1 MYFKRITI
9 IRINFFFSI
18 NFIQF
23 CRQLFFMKD
32 IKELLSVKSN
42 ILITTHVNPDGDAI
56 GSSLALYNFLIKL
69 GHVVTVVVPNN
80 YPDYLKWMK
89 SDDKILN
96 FSDRSDEVENL
107 IKDIQII
114 FCLDFNNLSR
124 INELGK
130 LIEESSAK
138 KVLIDHHLNPDY
150 FYDLK
155 YHNVDASATAELV
168 YDLISFIDEDLID
181 KDISDCIYTGILT
194 DTGSFRFSST
204 TSKVHRIIA
213 KLLDKGVRPEQIGKT
228 IYESNSFDKLKLLG
242 YSLSEK
248 LKIICDGKAAY
259 IALTRK
265 DLLDHSYRKGDTEGI
280 VNYALSISGVNM
292 AALIIETKERIK
304 FSFRSSGNFSVNKFA
319 NNYFNGGG
327 HKNAAG
333 GSIEDKLSVALD
345 KFIES
350 ISKYKEELNY

>member
-1 MYFKRITI
+1 
-9 IRINFFFSI
+9 
-18 NFIQF
+18 
-23 CRQLFFMKD
+23 MKD
-32 IKELLSVKSN
+32 IKDLLLDKSK

-56 GSSLALYNFLIKL
+56 GSSLGLYNFLIKL
-69 GHVVTVVVPNN
+69 GHEVIVVVPND

-89 SDDKILN
+89 SDKKILN
-96 FSDRSDEVENL
+96 FSDNTDKVQNL
-107 IKDIQII
+107 INDIQII

-130 LIEESSAK
+130 LIEKSNAK
-138 KVLIDHHLNPDY
+138 KVLIDHHLNPDH
-150 FYDLK
+150 FYDFK
-155 YHNVDASATAELV
+155 YHDVNASATAELV
-168 YDLISFIDEDLID
+168 YDLISYIDDNLID

-213 KLLDKGVRPEQIGKT
+213 KLLDAGVKSEKIGKK

-248 LKIICDGKAAY
+248 LEIICNGKVAY
-259 IALTRK
+259 VVLTRK
-265 DLLDHSYRKGDTEGI
+265 DLLNHNYRKGDTEGI
-280 VNYALSISGVNM
+280 VNYALSILGVNM
-292 AALIIETKERIK
+292 AVLIIETKDRIK

-319 NNYFNGGG
+319 NKYFNGGG

-333 GSIEDKLSVALD
+333 GSIEDKLSVALNIFL
-345 KFIES
+345 KS
-350 ISKYKEELNY
+350 VSKNEKQLNY

>member
-1 MYFKRITI
+1 
-9 IRINFFFSI
+9 
-18 NFIQF
+18 
-23 CRQLFFMKD
+23 MKD
-32 IKELLSVKSN
+32 IKDLLLDKSK

-56 GSSLALYNFLIKL
+56 GSSLGLYNFLIKL
-69 GHVVTVVVPNN
+69 GHEVIVVVPND

-89 SDDKILN
+89 SDKKILN
-96 FSDRSDEVENL
+96 FYDNTDKVQEL
-107 IKDIQII
+107 INDIQII

-130 LIEESSAK
+130 LIEKSNAK
-138 KVLIDHHLNPDY
+138 KVLIDHHLNPDD
-150 FYDLK
+150 FYDFK
-155 YHNVDASATAELV
+155 YHDVNASATAELV
-168 YDLISFIDEDLID
+168 YDLISYIDDDLID

-213 KLLDKGVRPEQIGKT
+213 KLLDTGVKSEKIGKK

-248 LKIICDGKAAY
+248 LEIICNGKVAC
-259 IALTRK
+259 IVLTRK
-265 DLLDHSYRKGDTEGI
+265 DLLNHNYRKGDTEGI
-280 VNYALSISGVNM
+280 VNYALSILGVNM
-292 AALIIETKERIK
+292 AVLIIETKDRIK

-319 NNYFNGGG
+319 NKYFNGGG

-333 GSIEDKLSVALD
+333 GSIEDKLSVALNIFL
-345 KFIES
+345 KS
-350 ISKYKEELNY
+350 VSKNEKQLNY

>member
-1 MYFKRITI
+1 MPSTF
-9 IRINFFFSI
+9 
-18 NFIQF
+18 
-23 CRQLFFMKD
+23 LMKD
-32 IKELLSVKSN
+32 IKDLLLDKSK

-56 GSSLALYNFLIKL
+56 GSSLGLYNFLIKL
-69 GHVVTVVVPNN
+69 GHEVIVVVPND

-89 SDDKILN
+89 SDKKILN
-96 FSDRSDEVENL
+96 FSDNTDKVQKL
-107 IKDIQII
+107 INDIQII

-130 LIEESSAK
+130 LIEKSNAK
-138 KVLIDHHLNPDY
+138 KVLIDHHLNPDD
-150 FYDLK
+150 FYDFK
-155 YHNVDASATAELV
+155 YHDVNASATAELV
-168 YDLISFIDEDLID
+168 YDLISYIDDNLID

-213 KLLDKGVRPEQIGKT
+213 KLLDAGVKSEKIGKK

-248 LKIICDGKAAY
+248 LEIICNGKVAY
-259 IALTRK
+259 IVLTRK
-265 DLLDHSYRKGDTEGI
+265 DLLNHNYRKGDTEGI
-280 VNYALSISGVNM
+280 VNYALSILGVNM
-292 AALIIETKERIK
+292 AVLIIETKDRIK

-319 NNYFNGGG
+319 NKYFNGGG

-333 GSIEDKLSVALD
+333 GSIEDKLSVALNIFL
-345 KFIES
+345 KS
-350 ISKYKEELNY
+350 VSKNEKQLNY

>member
-1 MYFKRITI
+1 
-9 IRINFFFSI
+9 
-18 NFIQF
+18 
-23 CRQLFFMKD
+23 MKD
-32 IKELLSVKSN
+32 IKDLLLDKSK

-56 GSSLALYNFLIKL
+56 GSSLGLYNFLIKL
-69 GHVVTVVVPNN
+69 GHEVIVVVPND

-89 SDDKILN
+89 SDKKILN
-96 FSDRSDEVENL
+96 FSDNTDKVQEL
-107 IKDIQII
+107 INDIQII

-130 LIEESSAK
+130 LIEKSNAK
-138 KVLIDHHLNPDY
+138 KVLIDHHLNPDD
-150 FYDLK
+150 FYDFK
-155 YHNVDASATAELV
+155 YHDVNASATAELV
-168 YDLISFIDEDLID
+168 YDLISYIDDDLID

-213 KLLDKGVRPEQIGKT
+213 KLLDTGVKSEKIGKK

-248 LKIICDGKAAY
+248 LEIICNGKVAY
-259 IALTRK
+259 IVLTRK
-265 DLLDHSYRKGDTEGI
+265 DLLNHNYRKGDTEGI
-280 VNYALSISGVNM
+280 VNYALSILGVNM
-292 AALIIETKERIK
+292 AVLIIETKDRIK

-319 NNYFNGGG
+319 NKYFNGGG

-333 GSIEDKLSVALD
+333 GSIEDKLSVALNIFL
-345 KFIES
+345 KS
-350 ISKYKEELNY
+350 VSKNEKQLNY

>member
-1 MYFKRITI
+1 MPSTF
-9 IRINFFFSI
+9 
-18 NFIQF
+18 
-23 CRQLFFMKD
+23 LMKD
-32 IKELLSVKSN
+32 IKDLLLDKSK

-56 GSSLALYNFLIKL
+56 GSSLGLYNFLIKL
-69 GHVVTVVVPNN
+69 GHEVIVVVPND

-89 SDDKILN
+89 SDKKILN
-96 FSDRSDEVENL
+96 FSDNTDKVQKL
-107 IKDIQII
+107 INDIQII

-130 LIEESSAK
+130 LIEKSNAK
-138 KVLIDHHLNPDY
+138 KVLIDHHLNPDD
-150 FYDLK
+150 FYDFK
-155 YHNVDASATAELV
+155 YHDVNASATAELV
-168 YDLISFIDEDLID
+168 YDLISYIDDDLID

-213 KLLDKGVRPEQIGKT
+213 KLLDEGVKSEKIGKK

-248 LKIICDGKAAY
+248 LEIICNGKVAY
-259 IALTRK
+259 VVLTRK
-265 DLLDHSYRKGDTEGI
+265 DLLNHNYRKGDTEGI
-280 VNYALSISGVNM
+280 VNYALSILGVNM
-292 AALIIETKERIK
+292 AVLIIETKDRIK

-319 NNYFNGGG
+319 NKYFRGGG

-333 GSIEDKLSVALD
+333 GSIEDKLSVALNIFL
-345 KFIES
+345 KS
-350 ISKYKEELNY
+350 VSKNEKQLNY

>member
-1 MYFKRITI
+1 
-9 IRINFFFSI
+9 
-18 NFIQF
+18 
-23 CRQLFFMKD
+23 MKD

-69 GHVVTVVVPNN
+69 GHEVSVVVPND

-96 FSDRSDEVENL
+96 FSDCSDEVETL

-138 KVLIDHHLNPDY
+138 KILIDHHLNPDD

-213 KLLDKGVRPEQIGKT
+213 KLLDQGVRPEQIGKI

-248 LKIICDGKAAY
+248 LKIICVFTKCH
-259 IALTRK
+259 IK
-265 DLLDHSYRKGDTEGI
+265 DSDVEI
-280 VNYALSISGVNM
+280 
-292 AALIIETKERIK
+292 
-304 FSFRSSGNFSVNKFA
+304 
-319 NNYFNGGG
+319 
-327 HKNAAG
+327 
-333 GSIEDKLSVALD
+333 
-345 KFIES
+345 
-350 ISKYKEELNY
+350 

>member
-1 MYFKRITI
+1 MPSTF
-9 IRINFFFSI
+9 
-18 NFIQF
+18 
-23 CRQLFFMKD
+23 LMKD
-32 IKELLSVKSN
+32 IKDLLLDKSK

-56 GSSLALYNFLIKL
+56 GSSLGLYNFLIKL
-69 GHVVTVVVPNN
+69 GHEVIVVVPND

-89 SDDKILN
+89 SDKKILN
-96 FSDRSDEVENL
+96 FSDNTDKVQEL
-107 IKDIQII
+107 INDIQII

-130 LIEESSAK
+130 LIEKSNAK
-138 KVLIDHHLNPDY
+138 KVLIDHHLNPDD
-150 FYDLK
+150 FYDFK
-155 YHNVDASATAELV
+155 YHDVNASATAELV
-168 YDLISFIDEDLID
+168 YDLISYIDDDLID

-213 KLLDKGVRPEQIGKT
+213 KLLDEGVKSEKIGKK

-248 LKIICDGKAAY
+248 LEIICNGKVAY
-259 IALTRK
+259 IVLTRK
-265 DLLDHSYRKGDTEGI
+265 DLLNHNYRKGDTEGI
-280 VNYALSISGVNM
+280 VNYALSILGVNM
-292 AALIIETKERIK
+292 AVLIIETKDRIK

-319 NNYFNGGG
+319 NKYFSGGG

-333 GSIEDKLSVALD
+333 GSIEDKLSVALNIFL
-345 KFIES
+345 KLV
-350 ISKYKEELNY
+350 SKNEKQFNY

>member
-1 MYFKRITI
+1 
-9 IRINFFFSI
+9 
-18 NFIQF
+18 
-23 CRQLFFMKD
+23 MKD
-32 IKELLSVKSN
+32 IKDLLLDKSK

-56 GSSLALYNFLIKL
+56 GSSLGLYNFLIKL
-69 GHVVTVVVPNN
+69 GHEVIVVVPND

-89 SDDKILN
+89 SDKKILN
-96 FSDRSDEVENL
+96 FSDNTDKVQKL
-107 IKDIQII
+107 INDIQII

-130 LIEESSAK
+130 LIEKSNAK
-138 KVLIDHHLNPDY
+138 KVLIDHHLNPDH
-150 FYDLK
+150 FYDFK
-155 YHNVDASATAELV
+155 YHDVNASATAELV
-168 YDLISFIDEDLID
+168 YDLISYIDDNLID

-213 KLLDKGVRPEQIGKT
+213 KLLDAGVKSEKIGKK

-248 LKIICDGKAAY
+248 LEIICNGKVAY
-259 IALTRK
+259 VVLTRK
-265 DLLDHSYRKGDTEGI
+265 DLLNHNYRKGDTEGI
-280 VNYALSISGVNM
+280 VNYALSILGVNM
-292 AALIIETKERIK
+292 AVLIIETKDRIK

-319 NNYFNGGG
+319 NKYFNGGG

-333 GSIEDKLSVALD
+333 GSIEDKLSVALNIFL
-345 KFIES
+345 KS
-350 ISKYKEELNY
+350 VSKNEKQLNY